1 MADNK
6 QGLTIQEVKDEHE
19 DYSVKIVI
27 VGDSGVGK
35 SNILSRFVQNE
46 FSNDCRATVGV
57 ELSTKSYSINGKI
70 IKLHLWD
77 TAGQERFKSIT
88 SAYYKGAKG
97 AMIVYDI
104 TNKESFSH
112 LDKWLKE
119 INELGGKG
127 INVII
132 CGNKSDLEENR
143 EVSKEEGIEKGKSNN
158 LSFME
163 TSALNSSNIE
173 EAFQMLLV
181 EIYQTSI
188 KSAIQSEEQEFQQGE
203 TLKIETKKDN
213 GGKKKGC
220 C

>member
-1 MADNK
+1 MSVITEQLN
-6 QGLTIQEVKDEHE
+6 IQEIKDEHE

-57 ELSTKSYSINGKI
+57 ELSTKSYKINDKV

-97 AMIVYDI
+97 AVIVYDI
-104 TNKESFSH
+104 TNSESFSH
-112 LDKWLKE
+112 IDKWLRE
-119 INELGGKG
+119 IRELGGKG
-127 INVII
+127 ISVII
-132 CGNKSDLEENR
+132 CGNKSDLEDSR
-143 EVSKEEGIEKGKSNN
+143 QVSKDEGIEKSQSNG
-158 LSFME
+158 LIFLE

-173 EAFQMLLV
+173 EAFQRLLI
-181 EIYQTSI
+181 EIYNSTI
-188 KSAIQSEEQEFQQGE
+188 KQAISKQEEDFTQGD
-203 TLKIETKKDN
+203 TLKIDVKKEDEK
-213 GGKKKGC
+213 KKKGC